1 MAVTYD
7 CLATVTLSSTA
18 NTIVFSSISQ
28 SYTDLILIGRT
39 ASASGNTPRFRLN
52 GDSGTNYDCWE
63 FYTSTSAPAS
73 NYSSGDSVGTFGYAF
88 TASAPTT
95 STDDPAIFIANFA
108 DYSNTSKQ
116 KPVLVHWGNR
126 ANGIG
131 FIINNWKSTS
141 AVTSITISSG
151 STFPSSATASGSVFT
166 LYGIKEA

>member
-7 CLATVTLSSTA
+7 CLATITLSSTA

-28 SYTDLILIGRT
+28 SYTDLILVGRT
-39 ASASGNTPRFRLN
+39 SSASGNTPRFRLN
-52 GDSGTNYDCWE
+52 GDSGTNYDHWE
-63 FYTSTSAPAS
+63 FYTSTTSPAS
-73 NYSSGDSVGTFGYAF
+73 NSSTNDSVGTFGYSF
-88 TASAPTT
+88 TASAPY
-95 STDDPAIFIANFA
+95 STDPGIFIANFA

-126 ANGIG
+126 ADGVG
-131 FIINNWKSTS
+131 FMINNWRSTS

-151 STFPSSATASGSVFT
+151 SNFPSSATSIGSVFT

>member
-18 NTIVFSSISQ
+18 NTIVFSSIS
-28 SYTDLILIGRT
+28 SAYTDLILVGRT
-39 ASASGNTPRFRLN
+39 SSAGANTPRFRLN
-52 GDSGTNYDCWE
+52 GDSGTNYDHWE

-73 NYSSGDSVGTFGYAF
+73 NSSSGDTVGTFGFSF
-88 TASAPTT
+88 TTSAPAT
-95 STDDPAIFIANFA
+95 SEPGIFIANFA

-116 KPVLVHWGNR
+116 KSVLVHWANR
-126 ANGIG
+126 ASGIG
-131 FIINNWKSTS
+131 FITNNWKSTN

-151 STFPSSATASGSVFT
+151 SSFPSSATGTGSIFT